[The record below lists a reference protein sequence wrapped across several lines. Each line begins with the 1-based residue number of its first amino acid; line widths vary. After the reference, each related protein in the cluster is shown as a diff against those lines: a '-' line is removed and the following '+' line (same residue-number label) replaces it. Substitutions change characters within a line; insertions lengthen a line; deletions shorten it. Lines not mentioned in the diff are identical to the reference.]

1 VAHAERGTNAM
12 KMTTIK
18 IKDRTGKQDHR
29 CLESHHYVTIFDE
42 VGRYQAGF
50 LVCSDFNM
58 SCYTTGVELI
68 CGMTGMAHEISPIE
82 AIVAKM
88 VWPGS

>member
-1 VAHAERGTNAM
+1 VQM

-18 IKDRTGKQDHR
+18 IKDRTGTLDHR
-29 CLESHHYVTIFDE
+29 CLEHYHYVTIFDE

-68 CGMTGMAHEISPIE
+68 CGMTGMAHEISPLGHIS
-82 AIVAKM
+82 AAMGVF
-88 VWPGS
+88 